1 MGLRNISKNKV
12 VKNAGWLIGGR
23 LVNKL
28 LAFLVGILTARYLGP
43 SNYGLINYAAAYISF
58 FASICTL
65 GINSI
70 IVKNF
75 VDHPDEEGKTI
86 GTTLLLRAVSS
97 LLSALMI
104 VGIVG
109 IVDRDEPLTVVVVA
123 LCSVGLIFQI
133 FDTLNYWFQARLQS
147 KYSALASLASYAAV
161 SVYKIVLLVLG
172 KSVEWFALA
181 SALYYTVLAVVL
193 AAAYFKNGGQRFTA
207 SWAKAKE
214 LLSSSTSFIIS
225 GLMVSIYAC
234 TDKLMLKQMLGEASV
249 GYYSLASAISVSW
262 AFVLSAIIDSL
273 YPEIVQ
279 SFNTNRIYY
288 ERKNRQLY
296 AIVFYTSLFM
306 SAAICLLARPF
317 IEILYGA
324 SYLPAVQPLR
334 IVVWYTAFSYLGVA
348 RNAWMVCENRQKY
361 LKYLYM
367 GAAAINVVLNLL
379 FIPPWGASG
388 AAAASLL
395 TQIATT
401 VLLPAVIRPLR
412 ANTKLMLDAVLLRG
426 VLPKKQ
432 GLKSKE

>member
-1 MGLRNISKNKV
+1 MGLRNIFKNKV
-12 VKNAGWLIGGR
+12 VKNAGWIIGGR

-181 SALYYTVLAVVL
+181 SALDYTVLAVVL

-225 GLMVSIYAC
+225 GLMISIYAC

-388 AAAASLL
+388 AAAASLI
-395 TQIATT
+395 TQIATI
-401 VLLPAVIRPLR
+401 VLMPAVIRPLR
-412 ANTKLMLDAVLLRG
+412 PNTKLMLDAVLLRG
-426 VLPKKQ
+426 VLPEKQ

>member
-12 VKNAGWLIGGR
+12 VKNAGWIIGGR

-181 SALYYTVLAVVL
+181 SALDYTVLAVVL

-388 AAAASLL
+388 AAAASLI
-395 TQIATT
+395 TQIATI
-401 VLLPAVIRPLR
+401 VLMPAVIRPLR

>member
-12 VKNAGWLIGGR
+12 VKNAGWIIGGR

-181 SALYYTVLAVVL
+181 SALDYTVLAVVL

-367 GAAAINVVLNLL
+367 GAATINVVLNLL

>member
-12 VKNAGWLIGGR
+12 VKNAGWIIGGR

-161 SVYKIVLLVLG
+161 GS
-172 KSVEWFALA
+172 
-181 SALYYTVLAVVL
+181 
-193 AAAYFKNGGQRFTA
+193 
-207 SWAKAKE
+207 
-214 LLSSSTSFIIS
+214 
-225 GLMVSIYAC
+225 
-234 TDKLMLKQMLGEASV
+234 
-249 GYYSLASAISVSW
+249 
-262 AFVLSAIIDSL
+262 
-273 YPEIVQ
+273 
-279 SFNTNRIYY
+279 
-288 ERKNRQLY
+288 ER
-296 AIVFYTSLFM
+296 
-306 SAAICLLARPF
+306 
-317 IEILYGA
+317 
-324 SYLPAVQPLR
+324 
-334 IVVWYTAFSYLGVA
+334 
-348 RNAWMVCENRQKY
+348 
-361 LKYLYM
+361 
-367 GAAAINVVLNLL
+367 
-379 FIPPWGASG
+379 
-388 AAAASLL
+388 
-395 TQIATT
+395 
-401 VLLPAVIRPLR
+401 
-412 ANTKLMLDAVLLRG
+412 
-426 VLPKKQ
+426 
-432 GLKSKE
+432 

>member
-12 VKNAGWLIGGR
+12 VKNAGWIIGGR

-181 SALYYTVLAVVL
+181 SALDYTVLAVVL

-334 IVVWYTAFSYLGVA
+334 RVVWYTAFSYLGVA

>member
-104 VGIVG
+104 GGIVG

-123 LCSVGLIFQI
+123 LCSAGLIFQI

-172 KSVEWFALA
+172 KSVEWLALA
-181 SALYYTVLAVVL
+181 SALDYTVLAVVL

-225 GLMVSIYAC
+225 GLMISIYAC

>member
-12 VKNAGWLIGGR
+12 VKNAGWIIGGR

-181 SALYYTVLAVVL
+181 SALDYTVLAVVL

-225 GLMVSIYAC
+225 GLMISIYAC

-388 AAAASLL
+388 AAAASLI
-395 TQIATT
+395 TQIATI
-401 VLLPAVIRPLR
+401 VLMPAVIRPLR

>member
-12 VKNAGWLIGGR
+12 VKNAGWIIGGR

-181 SALYYTVLAVVL
+181 SALDYTVLAVVL

-234 TDKLMLKQMLGEASV
+234 TDKLMLKQML
-249 GYYSLASAISVSW
+249 
-262 AFVLSAIIDSL
+262 
-273 YPEIVQ
+273 
-279 SFNTNRIYY
+279 
-288 ERKNRQLY
+288 
-296 AIVFYTSLFM
+296 
-306 SAAICLLARPF
+306 
-317 IEILYGA
+317 
-324 SYLPAVQPLR
+324 
-334 IVVWYTAFSYLGVA
+334 
-348 RNAWMVCENRQKY
+348 
-361 LKYLYM
+361 
-367 GAAAINVVLNLL
+367 
-379 FIPPWGASG
+379 
-388 AAAASLL
+388 
-395 TQIATT
+395 
-401 VLLPAVIRPLR
+401 
-412 ANTKLMLDAVLLRG
+412 
-426 VLPKKQ
+426 
-432 GLKSKE
+432 